1 MIYQSSKYETLACL
15 ERSLRQCCLPPSFYK
30 QVQCFSLSIAA
41 HFLDCLLECAAPL
54 IGGRGGLL
62 PAGDVVQAERRERKD
77 ENAAPV
83 LPYSGKKNGL
93 GS

>member
-1 MIYQSSKYETLACL
+1 MNYQSSKYETLACL
-15 ERSLRQCCLPPSFYK
+15 ECSLRQCCLPPSSYK
-30 QVQCFSLSIAA
+30 QVQCFSPSIAA
-41 HFLDCLLECAAPL
+41 RFLDCLLERTAPL
-54 IGGRGGLL
+54 IGGRGGLV
-62 PAGDVVQAERRERKD
+62 PAGDVVRAERRERRD